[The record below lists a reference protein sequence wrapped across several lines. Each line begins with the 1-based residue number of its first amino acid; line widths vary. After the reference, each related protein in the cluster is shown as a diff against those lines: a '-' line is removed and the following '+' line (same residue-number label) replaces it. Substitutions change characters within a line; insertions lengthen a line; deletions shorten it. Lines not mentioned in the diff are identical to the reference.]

1 MQSNRQR
8 TMPWL
13 VMFSIGL
20 ISAACLGSAMVLMG
34 SFLPSIGQALHAPVS
49 TISYYYTVIV
59 LVMAVMMPIVPK
71 ILVRFKNNILYLAIA
86 IIIPVGLSL
95 IGHINQLWMFFVIAF
110 IFGICVSFLS
120 FVPVG
125 ILIDNWFDKRT
136 NFATGLCWAITSI
149 FQGIMSPLLGTWIPQ
164 IGWQGTLNI
173 LAIIAAVL
181 SIPVSFFIRFTPE
194 KEGLKPYG
202 YDKETE
208 AEAETKEKKQEQP
221 QISNHAIMTSAAFW
235 IVMLLLCIFQFPAV
249 LNQMFPTYAAS
260 VGFSGA
266 IGGLMVTAAM
276 ICDIFLNPLIGGT
289 DDKLGAEKG
298 SILWLIVGL
307 ISYVLLIIATNIKSA
322 PLAIFGAGVND
333 VIYVFLG
340 TGITAIAASMFGKK
354 AFAKGFSMVSSVSF
368 VVGAFAMPLN
378 NYIAEKCGGFNAVY
392 IFFAILIVVTI
403 ILTLI
408 GSRHHFQ
415 DNKN

>member
-1 MQSNRQR
+1 MQSNKQK

-34 SFLPSIGQALHAPVS
+34 SFLPSIGRALHAPVS

-71 ILVRFKNNILYLAIA
+71 ILVKVKNNFLYLAIA
-86 IIIPVGLSL
+86 IIVPIGLSL

-110 IFGICVSFLS
+110 VFGLCASFLS

-125 ILIDNWFDKRT
+125 ILIGNWFSKKT

-149 FQGIMSPLLGTWIPQ
+149 FQGIMSPLLGTWIPK

-173 LAIIAAVL
+173 LAVIAAVL

-202 YDKETE
+202 YH
-208 AEAETKEKKQEQP
+208 KEKQSASKEQKQEP
-221 QISNHAIMTSAAFW
+221 QISNHAILTSAAFW
-235 IVMLLLCIFQFPAV
+235 IVMLLVCIFQFPAV

-276 ICDIFLNPLIGGT
+276 ICGIFLNPLIGGT
-289 DDKLGAEKG
+289 DDRLGAEKG

-307 ISYVLLIIATNIKSA
+307 ISYFILMLATNTKSA
-322 PLAIFGAGVND
+322 GMAIFGAGIND

-340 TGITAIAASMFGKK
+340 TGITALAASMFGKK

-368 VVGAFAMPLN
+368 IVGAFAMPLN
-378 NYIAEKCGGFNAVY
+378 NYIAEKFGGFNAVY
-392 IFFAILIVVTI
+392 IFFAVLIVITI
-403 ILTLI
+403 ILILI
-408 GSRHHFQ
+408 GSKHHFA
-415 DNKN
+415 DKKN